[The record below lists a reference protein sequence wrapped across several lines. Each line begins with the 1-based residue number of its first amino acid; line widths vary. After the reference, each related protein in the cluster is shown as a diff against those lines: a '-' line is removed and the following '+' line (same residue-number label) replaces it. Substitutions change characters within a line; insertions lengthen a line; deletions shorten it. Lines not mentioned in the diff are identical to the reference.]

1 MKLTRSPFLAFTLIE
16 ITIVVAIAMLVMLL
30 AVPSLTGVLADK
42 RLRRSLD
49 AFNGLV
55 REAQERSMTERRP
68 YLIEWGDKGAALRPE
83 VFAIDEEK
91 KPTAFLP
98 YERDSSLKL
107 SLPAALGKD
116 YPAAWIFWPSGVC
129 EPAIVEFK
137 GRDGDWKAK
146 YSPLTAREELLA
158 YVPR

>member
-1 MKLTRSPFLAFTLIE
+1 MRLTRSTFLAFTMIE
-16 ITIVVAIAMLVMLL
+16 IVIVVAIAMLIMLM
-30 AVPSLTGVLADK
+30 AVPSLTGVLADN

-55 REAQERSMTERRP
+55 REAQERSLTEHRA

-83 VFAIDEEK
+83 VFATDEEK
-91 KPTAFLP
+91 KPAAFFP
-98 YERDSSLKL
+98 FERDSSLKL
-107 SLPAALGKD
+107 SLPAALKKD
-116 YPAAWIFWPSGVC
+116 YPVAWIFWPSGVC

-146 YSPLTAREELLA
+146 YSPLSAREELLN